1 MVDHGMNQIL
11 LTQVEHLVKEIEEV
25 EVIDQVLEPLVVV
38 VEQVVGLAPGH
49 GARLRTTE
57 KASRQ
62 RQRQRVR
69 RRPLPEL
76 RRRPL
81 LD

>member
-38 VEQVVGLAPGH
+38 VEQV
-49 GARLRTTE
+49 
-57 KASRQ
+57 
-62 RQRQRVR
+62 
-69 RRPLPEL
+69 PLVEMQEANIWVVMEVTGYNP
-76 RRRPL
+76 R
-81 LD
+81 